1 VSDLLEA
8 NLRVLAAR
16 DPARAAAIVAA
27 SDAAHALVLETTP
40 EGQPTLSADGV
51 LLHSRHAPVR
61 EAASWAAR
69 QLERREQGSA
79 ETAVVLGFGLGYHL
93 ERLAPAWSGRI
104 VVVEPDDAV
113 LRAAFTARDLRNL
126 LDRIDLAPAP
136 LTNEAIAGWG
146 RILLLPHGPSL
157 LRDAGGL
164 RSLKERIAGRALL
177 SGLALR
183 IMVVSPLSG
192 GSHPIAGYCA
202 RALAEMGHTVTL
214 LDLAPFAAGMQAVP
228 MFTGRAAARRVV
240 EESYMRF
247 LGDGVLAAVDAV
259 QPDLMLALAQAPL
272 MPSVLE
278 EIGKRGVLRAFWFVE
293 DHRLMAYWKDVAGAY
308 DHFFTIQEG
317 DFLAEVARLTSDRA
331 RYLPCAAD
339 PAVHRPLTLSPEE
352 WATLGAH
359 VAFVGA
365 GYRNRRFAFRSL
377 LDLGLKIWGSE
388 WQGAEALG
396 AAVQRDSARIA
407 TGETVRIFNA
417 TAVNL
422 NLHSST
428 YVDGVDPRGDFV
440 NPRTF
445 ELAAAGAFQLVDMRS
460 LLPPL
465 FHPGTELATFT
476 DAATLRDLVQHWL
489 GRPEERAAIAAAGR
503 ARVLAEHTY
512 RHRMETLLEAVCAH
526 DSDRLRGRA
535 RHQATVAEAA
545 VVERTTPLG
554 DLLGRLPATT
564 PFTLN
569 GVASALAGR
578 EGSMSDPERIL
589 LFLHQ
594 FDELY
599 LREHRQ

>member
-8 NLRVLAAR
+8 NLRVLRAR

-27 SDAAHALVLETTP
+27 SDAAPALALEMTP
-40 EGQPTLSADGV
+40 EGQPTLSAAGV

-61 EAASWAAR
+61 EAASWATR
-69 QLERREQGSA
+69 QLERCERGSA

-93 ERLAPAWSGRI
+93 EWLAPAWPGRI

-126 LDRIDLAPAP
+126 LERVELAPSP
-136 LTNEAIAGWG
+136 LTNVAIAGWG
-146 RILLLPHGPSL
+146 SVLLLPHGPSL
-157 LRDAGGL
+157 LRDVGGL
-164 RSLKERIAGRALL
+164 RALKERIAGRALL

-183 IMVVSPLSG
+183 IMVVSPLYG

-228 MFTGRAAARRVV
+228 MFTGRAAARRAV

-259 QPDLMLALAQAPL
+259 GPDLVLALAQAPL

-293 DHRLMAYWKDVAGAY
+293 DHRLMTYWKDVAGAY

-352 WATLGAH
+352 WAALGAR

-388 WQGAEALG
+388 WQDAEALG
-396 AAVQRDSARIA
+396 TAVQRDGARIV
-407 TGETVRIFNA
+407 TEETVRIFNA

-476 DAATLRDLVQHWL
+476 DAAALRDLVQHWL

-512 RHRMETLLEAVCAH
+512 RHRMETLLEAVCAR

-535 RHQATVAEAA
+535 RHRPTVAEAA
-545 VVERTTPLG
+545 VVERATPLG
-554 DLLGRLPATT
+554 DLLGRLPAST

-578 EGSMSDPERIL
+578 EGDMSDPERIL